1 MQNTPPILRPTLS
14 RTIIERLLGHVVI
27 GAADGRLHMID

>member
-1 MQNTPPILRPTLS
+1 MQNTPPTLRPTLS

-27 GAADGRLHMID
+27 GAAGGRPYMID